1 MNNKIKL
8 LVVIALL
15 ISVVSAALLTEYF
28 RTERTVTVEQWM
40 SFEVNPDPRDVT
52 FGMTTLYDY
61 INVTPHKQYMTPCE
75 IETVV
80 KLNGNELED
89 LSGIVVSYSV
99 ETGSGSL
106 IPAPDYNDNGLPDAH
121 VFGTQDGDGVFTIRR
136 NIWISEDLIPGTYT
150 VGTILIPHQG
160 EST

>member
-1 MNNKIKL
+1 MNKITKL
-8 LVVIALL
+8 SIVLVLL
-15 ISVVSAALLTEYF
+15 LTAVSAALLTEYF
-28 RTERTVTVEQWM
+28 RDERTVTVEQWM
-40 SFEVNPDPRDVT
+40 SFEVNNDPRDIT

-61 INVTPHKQYMTPCE
+61 INVTPYKQYMTPCE
-75 IETVV
+75 IDTVV

-136 NIWISEDLIPGTYT
+136 NIWISEDLVPGTYSIA
-150 VGTILIPHQG
+150 TIIIPHQG
-160 EST
+160 ELS